1 VAKPVQMLFMI
12 VGKSEPLYEA
22 KLGTSE
28 KQEFEYL
35 QHFIMHSSMDM
46 VQSTLNVTN
55 GTYLK
60 VVDRFNSAQVSAYV
74 TPGGATMLLLH
85 YGKTEEAVRRFF
97 IEVHEM
103 YAKHIMNPLYV
114 IDSPVQNP
122 YFDSLVAQSA
132 KRL

>member
-1 VAKPVQMLFMI
+1 VAKPAQMLFMI

-28 KQEFEYL
+28 NQEFEYL

-60 VVDRFNSAQVSAYV
+60 VVDRFNSAQVSAYI

-103 YAKHIMNPLYV
+103 YTKHIMNPLYV
-114 IDSPVQNP
+114 IDSPIQNP

>member
-1 VAKPVQMLFMI
+1 MLFMI

-28 KQEFEYL
+28 NQEFEYL

-60 VVDRFNSAQVSAYV
+60 VVDRFNSAQVSAYI

-103 YAKHIMNPLYV
+103 YTKHIMNPLYV
-114 IDSPVQNP
+114 IDSPIQNP